1 MGRRGYV
8 PEDEKQF
15 TGKQLK
21 LLRKAADEVQFL
33 LDRGYD
39 VKPVTTFVGNHYMI
53 SERQRLALARSVSA
67 KEYVWQRLG
76 KELLQKGKGYL
87 PKTVHIDGFNTIITL
102 EVALSGSPVFFCR
115 DGVLRDL
122 AGLRGTYR
130 IIDKTQEAVG
140 RLLAQLE
147 CLGISEAVFYL
158 DAPVSN
164 SGRLSGMIRQSAQ
177 EYGVSVQTQIIPDV
191 DRVLGKM
198 EGVISGDAII
208 LNRCEN
214 WLNIMPAI
222 VEKMASVWEIQL

>member
-1 MGRRGYV
+1 MVLIRLSRWKWRCPV
-8 PEDEKQF
+8 
-15 TGKQLK
+15 
-21 LLRKAADEVQFL
+21 LLF
-33 LDRGYD
+33 
-39 VKPVTTFVGNHYMI
+39 
-53 SERQRLALARSVSA
+53 
-67 KEYVWQRLG
+67 
-76 KELLQKGKGYL
+76 
-87 PKTVHIDGFNTIITL
+87 
-102 EVALSGSPVFFCR
+102 R